1 MSDKNL
7 FETLKEMI
15 DGGTV
20 PNDRAD
26 EIWRR
31 YGQQV
36 AVLILDSSGFSR
48 VSQQLGIIHF
58 LERLVIMRDIVAPVF
73 AAHDYL
79 EYHFEADNVYAAFNS
94 ADTAVKVADASQHAI
109 NNSNLMLT
117 EEEPFRICI
126 GIGYGR
132 MLYSETLEGYFGE
145 EMNLASKLGE
155 DTADPGEILITS
167 STYEHANEELQAGFE
182 ARTLDIPGLTGQYYA
197 KSTL

>member
-15 DGGTV
+15 DRGTV

-58 LERLVIMRDIVAPVF
+58 LERLVIMRDIVG
-73 AAHDYL
+73 
-79 EYHFEADNVYAAFNS
+79 
-94 ADTAVKVADASQHAI
+94 T
-109 NNSNLMLT
+109 
-117 EEEPFRICI
+117 
-126 GIGYGR
+126 
-132 MLYSETLEGYFGE
+132 
-145 EMNLASKLGE
+145 
-155 DTADPGEILITS
+155 
-167 STYEHANEELQAGFE
+167 
-182 ARTLDIPGLTGQYYA
+182 
-197 KSTL
+197 